1 MTTPSAPATTP
12 HSLDRLDRQP
22 PACACP
28 SASPPTLGAWGL
40 AILLLGQ
47 MLPLIDFS
55 IINVALGS
63 IAHTLHA
70 SATALELI
78 VAVYG
83 VAFAVGLAAGG
94 RLGDN
99 LGRRRVFAAGVLL
112 FAVASLLCGLAG
124 SVAALLA
131 GRVLQGLGAA
141 LAVPQILATIHVSL
155 RGAAHARALALYG
168 SLGGIAFVIGQVL
181 GGTLVTADIAGSGWR
196 AIFLINLPFCVLALA
211 GLRAVPETRAAR
223 RMPPDLAGAGLLGL
237 FLACLLLPL
246 ALGPTLHWS
255 APCLAVLAATVP
267 LLAALARTEAW
278 QERRGRVPLLPPALL
293 RLPSVRFALLLGALF
308 FACWSGF
315 MFVLALTLQSGA
327 GLSPLQSGNAFIVL
341 GVAYFCSALLSARGV
356 ARFGLLPTLLLG
368 CTVQMLGLLAL
379 AWTLHAVWPHPGWLA
394 LAPATAL
401 IGAGQAWIVACFYRI
416 GLSQVPTEH
425 AGAGSAMLSTVLQ
438 AAMGLGPAALGA
450 VYARARGG
458 GSLAAMQAALGS
470 EWLAMLLL
478 VACTL
483 VYRQRQRRLVRA
495 AAT

>member
-1 MTTPSAPATTP
+1 MTTSCAPTAA

-22 PACACP
+22 PACA

-211 GLRAVPETRAAR
+211 GLRAVPETRAVR

-237 FLACLLLPL
+237 FLVCLLLPL

-255 APCLAVLAATVP
+255 APCLAALAATLP

-278 QERRGRVPLLPPALL
+278 QQRRGRVPLLPPALL

-308 FACWSGF
+308 FTCWSGF

-341 GVAYFCSALLSARGV
+341 GAAYFCSALVSARGV
-356 ARFGLLPTLLLG
+356 ARFGLLPALLLG

-379 AWTLHAVWPHPGWLA
+379 GWTLHVVWPHPGWLA

-450 VYARARGG
+450 VYAHARGG

-478 VACTL
+478 VGCTL
-483 VYRQRQRRLVRA
+483 LYRQRQRHLMRA
-495 AAT
+495 AAS

>member
-1 MTTPSAPATTP
+1 M
-12 HSLDRLDRQP
+12 
-22 PACACP
+22 
-28 SASPPTLGAWGL
+28 GAWGL

-124 SVAALLA
+124 SVTALLA

-181 GGTLVTADIAGSGWR
+181 GGSLVTADIAGSGWR
-196 AIFLINLPFCVLALA
+196 AIFLINLPLCVLALA

-293 RLPSVRFALLLGALF
+293 RLPSVRFALLLGGVF

-341 GVAYFCSALLSARGV
+341 GAAYFCSALLSARGV

-379 AWTLHAVWPHPGWLA
+379 AWTLHAVWPHPGWRA

-416 GLSQVPTEH
+416 GLSQVATEH

-450 VYARARGG
+450 VYAHARGG

-483 VYRQRQRRLVRA
+483 IYRQRQRRLVRA

>member
-1 MTTPSAPATTP
+1 MTTSSAPAAAP
-12 HSLDRLDRQP
+12 HPLDRLDRQP

-28 SASPPTLGAWGL
+28 SASPPRLGAWGL

-155 RGAAHARALALYG
+155 RGTAHARALALYG

-181 GGTLVTADIAGSGWR
+181 GGALVTADIAGSGWR

-255 APCLAVLAATVP
+255 APCLAVLAATLP

-341 GVAYFCSALLSARGV
+341 GAAYFCSALLSARAV

-379 AWTLHAVWPHPGWLA
+379 ACTLHAVWPHPGWLA

-450 VYARARGG
+450 VYAHARGG
-458 GSLAAMQAALGS
+458 GSLAAMQAALVS

>member
-1 MTTPSAPATTP
+1 M
-12 HSLDRLDRQP
+12 
-22 PACACP
+22 
-28 SASPPTLGAWGL
+28 
-40 AILLLGQ
+40 
-47 MLPLIDFS
+47 
-55 IINVALGS
+55 
-63 IAHTLHA
+63 
-70 SATALELI
+70 
-78 VAVYG
+78 
-83 VAFAVGLAAGG
+83 
-94 RLGDN
+94 
-99 LGRRRVFAAGVLL
+99 
-112 FAVASLLCGLAG
+112 
-124 SVAALLA
+124 
-131 GRVLQGLGAA
+131 
-141 LAVPQILATIHVSL
+141 
-155 RGAAHARALALYG
+155 
-168 SLGGIAFVIGQVL
+168 GQVL
-181 GGTLVTADIAGSGWR
+181 GGSLVTADIAGSGWR
-196 AIFLINLPFCVLALA
+196 AIFLINLPLCVLALA

-255 APCLAVLAATVP
+255 APCLAVLAA
-267 LLAALARTEAW
+267 LARTEAW
-278 QERRGRVPLLPPALL
+278 QQRRGRVPLLPLALL
-293 RLPSVRFALLLGALF
+293 RLPSVRFALLLGGVF

-341 GVAYFCSALLSARGV
+341 GAAYFCSALLSARGV
-356 ARFGLLPTLLLG
+356 ARSGLLPTLLLG

-379 AWTLHAVWPHPGWLA
+379 AWTLHAVWPHPGWRA

-401 IGAGQAWIVACFYRI
+401 IGAGQAWIVACFCRI
-416 GLSQVPTEH
+416 GLSQVATEH

-438 AAMGLGPAALGA
+438 AAMGLGPSALGA
-450 VYARARGG
+450 VYAHARGG

>member
-1 MTTPSAPATTP
+1 MTTSSAPAATP
-12 HSLDRLDRQP
+12 HPLDRLDRQP

-28 SASPPTLGAWGL
+28 DASPPTLGAWGL

-181 GGTLVTADIAGSGWR
+181 GGSLVTADIAGSGWR
-196 AIFLINLPFCVLALA
+196 AIFLINLPLCVLALA

-293 RLPSVRFALLLGALF
+293 RLPSVRFALLLGGVF

-341 GVAYFCSALLSARGV
+341 GAAYFCSALLSARGV

-379 AWTLHAVWPHPGWLA
+379 AWTLHAVWPHPGWRA
-394 LAPATAL
+394 LATATAL

-416 GLSQVPTEH
+416 GLSQVATEH

-450 VYARARGG
+450 VYTHARRG

-483 VYRQRQRRLVRA
+483 MYRQRQRRLVRA